1 MPLSRPGPEHVA
13 LIGCGF
19 TGTSALLQLL
29 DRPGVRR
36 VTVFE
41 ASGAFGPGFAWGED
55 ECPDYLVNNTTDT
68 MCLLPGNR
76 QAFIQWLRSGGE
88 QPDPKG
94 HLPRRRFG
102 AFLSQAVQAA
112 RVLAAARNVELTLVP
127 AEVTAVTEPADGGVQ
142 LQWPGGALRADV
154 AVLTTGRCPERP
166 LLPPPPP
173 GSRAV
178 FVQTHIRNGA
188 LDALPLDA
196 TCHVLGAS
204 LSAYDVVNRL
214 FAPGTGCRFER
225 GADGVLRF
233 EPGPNQRRVVLC
245 SRSGRLKKMQSRQ
258 RMPIQRRVLTAERL
272 AAHAGRGTLTLET
285 VAALVDEEA
294 RGHGV
299 TLDWAALRDPYA
311 GCASAQ
317 AVTERAAELLARDIA
332 DACEG
337 RNVLVDLGGD
347 AQVLLWDV
355 FAARSLGAAEEQR
368 YRSQAET
375 AVRTITAPCPVPTA
389 ERLLALMRAG
399 RLQVRHGVQAP
410 CWSDADDAWHLPCAF
425 GTEVARVLVNTTGR
439 VDRRV
444 DSPAQGPLVRQL
456 FAQGLLQPYR
466 LGGAVSDGAA
476 VDMATLRAEGSRH
489 LYVLGMWLWGPGFFT
504 SSAFVMAHLARQ
516 LLDGLY
522 PNDPG

>member
-1 MPLSRPGPEHVA
+1 MPNPAPEHVA

-29 DRPGVRR
+29 ERPAVRR
-36 VTVFE
+36 ITVFE
-41 ASGAFGPGFAWGED
+41 GGGAFGPGYAWHED
-55 ECPDYLVNNTTDT
+55 ECADYLVNNTTDT

-127 AEVTAVTEPADGGVQ
+127 AEVTGLTEPAEGGVQ
-142 LQWPGGALRADV
+142 LQWPGGSLHADV
-154 AVLTTGRCPERP
+154 ALLTTGRCPERP
-166 LLPPPPP
+166 LLQPPPP
-173 GSRAV
+173 GSGAV

-225 GADGVLRF
+225 GAHGVLRF
-233 EPGPNQRRVVLC
+233 EPGPNQRRAVLC
-245 SRSGRLKKMQSRQ
+245 SRSGRMKKMQSRQ
-258 RMPIQRRVLTAERL
+258 RMPIQRRVLTPERL
-272 AAHAGRGTLTLET
+272 AAHAGRGTLTLEA
-285 VAALVDEEA
+285 VAAMIDDEA
-294 RGHGV
+294 RGHGI

-311 GCASAQ
+311 GCTSAD
-317 AVTERAAELLARDIA
+317 AVNQRAAELLARDIT

-337 RNVLVDLGGD
+337 RNFLVDLGGD
-347 AQVLLWDV
+347 AQMLLWDV
-355 FAARSLGAAEEQR
+355 FGARSLSAVEEQR
-368 YRSQAET
+368 YRDHAET
-375 AVRTITAPCPVPTA
+375 AARTITAPCPVPTA
-389 ERLLALMRAG
+389 ERLLALMQAG
-399 RLQVRHGVQAP
+399 RLVVRHGVQAP
-410 CWSDADDAWHLPCAF
+410 RWSAADDAWLLPCAF
-425 GTEVARVLVNTTGR
+425 GTETARVLINTTGSL
-439 VDRRV
+439 DRRV
-444 DSPAQGPLVRQL
+444 DSPAQSPLVRHL
-456 FAQGLLQPYR
+456 RAQGLLQPYR
-466 LGGAVSDGAA
+466 LGGRVSEGAA
-476 VDMATLRAEGSRH
+476 VDLNTLRAEGSHR
-489 LYVLGMWLWGPGFFT
+489 LYVVGMWLWGPGFFT
-504 SSAFVMAHLARQ
+504 SSAYVMAQLVKQ

-522 PNDPG
+522 PHPR